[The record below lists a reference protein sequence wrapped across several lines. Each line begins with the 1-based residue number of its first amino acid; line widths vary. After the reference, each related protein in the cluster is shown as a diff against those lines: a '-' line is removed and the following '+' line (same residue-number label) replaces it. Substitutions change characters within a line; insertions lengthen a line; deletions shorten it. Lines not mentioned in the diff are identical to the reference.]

1 MNNKILIYNG
11 HLASTSSSFLRS
23 VSPRMAT
30 TSTVAKDPA
39 HSSSRLSDWIPLDM
53 KGKPLYAGINE
64 TERMAEIRKR
74 INAVRVKWNDPAQ
87 RHDLSQKVESALKAY
102 HFSRELRAALGTVLA
117 PDRFWADQQD
127 ERSFVEDP
135 LLGKRVAEENYG
147 ALEVYTTNDGYKH
160 IFGYINQVFRK
171 QEVDETEIQGAV
183 ALVELLTIDLYNFR
197 LANFGCP
204 IYYNFQGIVHRGLSV
219 DQGVLDTFRRL
230 LKEPLQKRNFS
241 VPLAFVSTSAS
252 QQRIQE
258 FLDKTEQ
265 GKFRLHWK
273 IHIHELDPRL
283 LAQYHAKYPNSIVST
298 ICAMPIS
305 RASEFPNEQE
315 ILLRGPL
322 FQIVRMYEEQSG
334 DHTVHVVQMLMLN
347 ANRDHA
353 TELADHQGLNKQQR
367 THFAEICG
375 ATKYQICASLAE
387 KYGLPEATEYRN
399 LANNH
404 LKKLSSDHIDAP
416 FSPKLSESW
425 SVPRPS
431 WIGAS
436 LESSFTKYYA
446 KRRATLS
453 ISSYEG
459 KWDEIRKIL
468 DDEYD
473 WQKSDWCNVP
483 RLYGMKSSESYF
495 TKLLSYHYLSL
506 NRHQRRSCKR

>member
-1 MNNKILIYNG
+1 ME
-11 HLASTSSSFLRS
+11 T
-23 VSPRMAT
+23 P
-30 TSTVAKDPA
+30 STVAKDSA

-64 TERMAEIRKR
+64 EERKAEIRKR

-87 RHDLSQKVESALKAY
+87 RRDLSQKVESALKAY
-102 HFSRELRAALGTVLA
+102 HFSRELRAALDTVLA

-127 ERSFVEDP
+127 DKTFPVDP
-135 LLGKRVAEENYG
+135 SLGKVDAEENYG
-147 ALEVYTTNDGYKH
+147 ALEVYTTNDGYKN

-171 QEVDETEIQGAV
+171 HDVDETEIQGAV
-183 ALVELLTIDLYNFR
+183 ALVELLTIDLYNLR
-197 LANFGCP
+197 LANFGCS
-204 IYYNFQGIVHRGLSV
+204 IYYNFQGTVHRGLSV
-219 DQGVLDTFRRL
+219 DQGVLDTFHRL
-230 LKEPLQKRNFS
+230 LKEPVQARNFS
-241 VPLAFVSTSAS
+241 VPLAFVSTSAN

-273 IHIHELDPRL
+273 IHVHELEPRL
-283 LAQYHAKYPNSIVST
+283 LAQYHSKYPNSIVST

-315 ILLRGPL
+315 VLLRGPL

-334 DHTVHVVQMLMLN
+334 DHTVHVVEMLMLN

-353 TELADHQGLNKQQR
+353 TELADHQGANKQQR
-367 THFAEICG
+367 AHFAEICN

-387 KYGLPEATEYRN
+387 KYGLTEATEYRN
-399 LANNH
+399 LANDL
-404 LKKLSSDHIDAP
+404 LKKLSLDHIDAP

-446 KRRATLS
+446 IRRAKLS

-459 KWDEIRKIL
+459 KWDEVRRIL
-468 DDEYD
+468 DEEYD

-483 RLYGMKSSESYF
+483 RLYGMKSPNSYL
-495 TKLLSYHYLSL
+495 TELLSSRYLSL
-506 NRHQRRSCKR
+506 IRHQRRSCKR

>member
-1 MNNKILIYNG
+1 ME
-11 HLASTSSSFLRS
+11 
-23 VSPRMAT
+23 T
-30 TSTVAKDPA
+30 TNTIAKDLA
-39 HSSSRLSDWIPLDM
+39 QNSSRLSDWVPLDM

-64 TERMAEIRKR
+64 DERKAEIRKR
-74 INAVRVKWNDPAQ
+74 INAVRVKWNDPTQ
-87 RHDLSQKVESALKAY
+87 RHELSRKVESALKANN
-102 HFSRELRAALGTVLA
+102 FSRDLRAALDAVVA
-117 PDRFWADQQD
+117 SDRFWADQQD
-127 ERSFVEDP
+127 ERCLAVDSSFKKKDV
-135 LLGKRVAEENYG
+135 EENYG

-197 LANFGCP
+197 LANFGCS

-230 LKEPLQKRNFS
+230 LREPLQKRNFS
-241 VPLAFVSTSAS
+241 VPLAFVSTSAN

-258 FLDKTEQ
+258 FLNKTEQ

-273 IHIHELDPRL
+273 IHIHELEPRL
-283 LAQYHAKYPNSIVST
+283 LAQYHAKYPNSVVST

-334 DHTVHVVQMLMLN
+334 DHTVHVVEMLMLN

-367 THFAEICG
+367 THFAEICS

-387 KYGLPEATEYRN
+387 KYGLTEATEYRD
-399 LANNH
+399 LANNL
-404 LKKLSSDHIDAP
+404 LKKLSLDHIDAP
-416 FSPKLSESW
+416 FSSKLSDSW

-436 LESSFTKYYA
+436 LESSFPKYYA
-446 KRRATLS
+446 KRRAKLS

-459 KWDEIRKIL
+459 KWNEVREIL
-468 DDEYD
+468 DQEYD

-483 RLYGMKSSESYF
+483 RLYSMKSPDSY
-495 TKLLSYHYLSL
+495 TTELLSCHYLSL
-506 NRHQRRSCKR
+506 TRHQRGSCKC